1 MTALFG
7 RNDLVQR
14 AVLSLVPA
22 DQDVQ
27 CLDVSI
33 TDDQL
38 TYAVI
43 GCARRVYNQFGYGFL
58 ESAYVCALVH
68 ACRKTGLE
76 VERERRVPLY
86 FDGEVVANYR
96 TDMLVERRLIIE
108 AKTRAELLPQDIKQ
122 TWNYL
127 RCTDLELALLL
138 NFGPKNLVVKR
149 YTCRNSLKRPRSY

>member
-1 MTALFG
+1 MSLG
-7 RNDLVQR
+7 
-14 AVLSLVPA
+14 AVGESE
-22 DQDVQ
+22 Q
-27 CLDVSI
+27 CLGVSV

-58 ESAYVCALVH
+58 ESAYVSALVH
-68 ACRKTGLE
+68 SCRKIGLN
-76 VERERRVPLY
+76 VERERCVPLY

-96 TDMLVERRLIIE
+96 VDLLVECRLIVE
-108 AKTRAELLPQDIKQ
+108 AKTRQQLLPEDIKQ

-127 RCTDLELALLL
+127 RCTDLELALLF
-138 NFGPKNLVVKR
+138 NFGPKSLVVKR